1 MKKIIILLF
10 IALSINGFAQQDS
23 IKNETST
30 LAEKLMQK
38 ESNLTI
44 GGYAQVDYNQPIK
57 KGVSNNGTLDV
68 HRLVMLF
75 GYKFNSKTNFVTEIE
90 YEHVKEV
97 FIEQAFI
104 NHKFNDLLNF
114 RAGLMLI
121 PMGIMNEYHEPPTFN
136 GVERP
141 SLDSKVVPTTWR
153 EVGFGFSGRSNELSL
168 KYQLYILNGFNGYDG
183 SANFSASGL
192 RGGRQKGAESFMS
205 SPNLAARVDFYG
217 INGLKLGLSGYF
229 GKSQS
234 TLFDG
239 LDEANN
245 DLVLQADSSV
255 VGISML
261 GADLRF
267 NKKGFQARA
276 QYNYIAISN
285 SKQYNQFAVSDLG
298 SAISGYY
305 VELGYNIFHL
315 LSQETQLISFV
326 RYENF
331 NTHFKV
337 ESPIAFN
344 NSFHKEEITF
354 GLGWKMAKGAVLKAD
369 YQYLKSKAETDWSNQ
384 FNLGIGV
391 MF

>member
-1 MKKIIILLF
+1 MN
-10 IALSINGFAQQDS
+10 SFAQQDS
-23 IKNETST
+23 LKNEVFT
-30 LAEKLMQK
+30 LAEELMQR
-38 ESNLTI
+38 ENNLTI
-44 GGYAQVDYNQPIK
+44 GGYAQVDYNQLIK
-57 KGVSNNGTLDV
+57 EGVSNNATLDV

-104 NHKFNDLLNF
+104 NHKFNDLLNL

-121 PMGIMNEYHEPPTFN
+121 PMGIINEYHEPPTFN

-141 SLDSKVVPTTWR
+141 SLDNKVVPTTWR
-153 EVGFGFSGRSNELSL
+153 EIGFGFSGRSNELSL
-168 KYQLYILNGFNGYDG
+168 KYQLYVLNGFNGYDG
-183 SANFSASGL
+183 SANFGASGL
-192 RGGRQKGAESFMS
+192 RGGRQKGAKSYMS
-205 SPNLAARVDFYG
+205 SPNFATRIDYYG
-217 INGLKLGLSGYF
+217 INGFKLGLSGYF

-234 TLFDG
+234 TLFNG
-239 LDEANN
+239 LDTSNKE
-245 DLVLQADSSV
+245 LSLQADSSV
-255 VGISML
+255 VEISML

-276 QYNYIAISN
+276 QYNYIKIN
-285 SKQYNQFAVSDLG
+285 NTDQYNQFALSDLA

-305 VELGYNIFHL
+305 LELGYNVLQL
-315 LSQETQLISFV
+315 LEVKSELISFV
-326 RYENF
+326 RYENY
-331 NTHFKV
+331 NTHLKV
-337 ESPIAFN
+337 LPPTLLDKSLAV
-344 NSFHKEEITF
+344 EEITV

-369 YQYLKSKAETDWSNQ
+369 YQYIKSKAETDWSNQ